1 MKRAFDVTHRVNE
14 SDTSDTSPAT
24 SVARVS
30 KEGILT
36 YTHEEGSEMPRRERI
51 PVNLEPGS
59 THKHTLAEL
68 RGGGGSNKTIA
79 TCAIAIYNAYGEI
92 QRHGARSEDARR
104 ITCAIAIQN
113 AQSVSRTETETSLKN

>member
-1 MKRAFDVTHRVNE
+1 M
-14 SDTSDTSPAT
+14 
-24 SVARVS
+24 
-30 KEGILT
+30 T

-79 TCAIAIYNAYGEI
+79 TCAIAIHNAYDEI
-92 QRHGARSEDARR
+92 QRHGRAFGRRSPHNLRDRD
-104 ITCAIAIQN
+104 
-113 AQSVSRTETETSLKN
+113 TERAECLTYRN